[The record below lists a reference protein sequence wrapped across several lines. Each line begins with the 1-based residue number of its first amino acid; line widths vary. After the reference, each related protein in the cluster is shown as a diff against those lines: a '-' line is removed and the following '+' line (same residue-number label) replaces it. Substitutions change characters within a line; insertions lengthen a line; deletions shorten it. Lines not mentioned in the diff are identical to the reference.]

1 MKTMVEMELYRIRID
16 DKKIEQLIIL
26 KEKNGNRVLPI
37 VIGANEADAI
47 KLKVSGIRLSR
58 PLTHDLLCNTIR
70 ELGASLKS
78 IAVHKLTQGIFFAK
92 LTIETDNGQQKEVDA
107 RPSDAIALALRAGAP
122 IFAEEILL
130 EMSPV
135 S

>member
-1 MKTMVEMELYRIRID
+1 MVEMELYRIRID
-16 DKKIEQLIIL
+16 DKKREQLIIL

-47 KLKVSGIRLSR
+47 KLNVSGIQLPR

-78 IAVHKLTQGIFFAK
+78 IVVHNLSQGTFFAK
-92 LTIETDNGQQKEVDA
+92 LTIETSNGQKKEVDA

-122 IFAEEILL
+122 IFAEELLL

-135 S
+135 P